1 MTRHATLAEYF
12 WLAGQVTGIGA
23 DTLAKESRSDLAESA
38 LHAPLVENRLTP
50 EGMGRLESCAMSTGQ
65 VRGAR
70 MAIAAGLPGVRRR
83 FWVG

>member
-1 MTRHATLAEYF
+1 
-12 WLAGQVTGIGA
+12 
-23 DTLAKESRSDLAESA
+23 
-38 LHAPLVENRLTP
+38 
-50 EGMGRLESCAMSTGQ
+50 MGRLESCAMSTGQ